1 MKTIEMAEATAP
13 LAEYA
18 RQARREALVVTLK
31 GRPVAVLAP
40 IAGQK
45 DHENIAVSSD
55 PAFRELIE
63 RSRRRYPAGSGLTAD
78 AVRRR
83 LAPRRAGR
91 RAVK

>member
-18 RQARREALVVTLK
+18 RQARRGALVVTLK

-40 IAGQK
+40 VAGQT
-45 DHENIAVSSD
+45 DHENLAVSSD

-63 RSRRRYPAGSGLTAD
+63 RSRRRYPTGSGLTAD